1 MVFTKKKIFLSYFVL
16 QKLKKKKKKALN
28 HSSWVIHTIPSFC
41 FLLLRRQILYFSLTV
56 DSELEELTTNKNK
69 EGRECSV
76 KKGLGLEREQIIN
89 LILFVKL
96 S

>member
-1 MVFTKKKIFLSYFVL
+1 MVFTKKKIFFLFCPP
-16 QKLKKKKKKALN
+16 KIKKKKALN

-56 DSELEELTTNKNK
+56 DSELEELITNKNK

>member
-1 MVFTKKKIFLSYFVL
+1 M
-16 QKLKKKKKKALN
+16 
-28 HSSWVIHTIPSFC
+28 
-41 FLLLRRQILYFSLTV
+41 
-56 DSELEELTTNKNK
+56 DSELEELITNKNK